1 MRKKKAVELLLVK
14 AELAGVLEKRL
25 LKSRNVGVVDLVWP
39 RSGGAEE
46 SLMSEQ
52 NEKGME

>member
-1 MRKKKAVELLLVK
+1 MRKKKAVDLFLVK

-25 LKSRNVGVVDLVWP
+25 LKIRNVGVVDLVWP

>member
-1 MRKKKAVELLLVK
+1 MRKKITVELLLVK

>member
-1 MRKKKAVELLLVK
+1 MRKKKAVDLFLVK
-14 AELAGVLEKRL
+14 AELTGVLEKRL

-39 RSGGAEE
+39 RSGVAEE
-46 SLMSEQ
+46 SLTSGQ